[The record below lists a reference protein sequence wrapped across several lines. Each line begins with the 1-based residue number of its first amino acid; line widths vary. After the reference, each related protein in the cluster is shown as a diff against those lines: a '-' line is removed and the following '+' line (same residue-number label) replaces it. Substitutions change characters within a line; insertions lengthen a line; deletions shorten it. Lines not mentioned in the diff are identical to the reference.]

1 MNINFRKQNHSI
13 EIILKDEPQIT
24 EGHSLGVF
32 GYDYKIE
39 SFKIDGEDMGKESGS
54 RYFNYC
60 FGYNFKGGDKVFCLN
75 LSYSLARKVS
85 VKLGLEE
92 EESISLMLDE
102 DIVKTFED
110 ELIPK
115 AKKIIEEI
123 KEKQIEEIKEVDN
136 NVPDDAKVIVYRDY
150 HRYSVIIDGTHYHSF
165 LRREIEGKLNIYDDK
180 KIFDGFDY
188 EIGSGY
194 STDYKMTYKE
204 LKEVI
209 ASIDDEVKE
218 KQMALEKEAKEKAER
233 EAKEKEE
240 REKYY
245 NSYEV
250 VKKVKLV
257 YPRGGECGTDGYYRV
272 IVKEKAT
279 GEEFDVVLRNVF
291 DAGCWT
297 LIYNKDFDA
306 TLTDS
311 EKRAC
316 KWVYDHAP
324 FTTSIRM

>member
-1 MNINFRKQNHSI
+1 MNIKYRKQNHLI

-24 EGHSLGVF
+24 EGYSLGVF
-32 GYDYKIE
+32 GYNYKIE
-39 SFKIDGEDMGKESGS
+39 SFKIDGEDMGKENGS
-54 RYFNYC
+54 RYFEYK

-75 LSYSLARKVS
+75 LDYSLARKVS

-92 EESISLMLDE
+92 KESISLMLE
-102 DIVKTFED
+102 DDVVKKFED
-110 ELIPK
+110 ELIPRAKELIEK
-115 AKKIIEEI
+115 A
-123 KEKQIEEIKEVDN
+123 KEKQIEEIKEADN
-136 NVPDDAKVIVYRDY
+136 NVSDNSKVIVSRGCQ
-150 HRYSVIIDGTHYHSF
+150 RYSVIIDGTHYHSF

-194 STDYKMTYKE
+194 STDYHMTYKE
-204 LKEVI
+204 LKELI
-209 ASIDDEVKE
+209 LTIDDEVKE
-218 KQMALEKEAKEKAER
+218 KQIALEKEAKERAER

>member
-1 MNINFRKQNHSI
+1 MNIKYKKQNHLI

-39 SFKIDGEDMGKESGS
+39 SFKIDGEDMGKENGS
-54 RYFNYC
+54 KYFEYK

-75 LSYSLARKVS
+75 LDYSLARKVS

-92 EESISLMLDE
+92 KESISLMLE
-102 DIVKTFED
+102 DDVVKKFED
-110 ELIPK
+110 ELIPRAKELIEK
-115 AKKIIEEI
+115 A
-123 KEKQIEEIKEVDN
+123 KEKQIEEIKESDN
-136 NVPDDAKVIVYRDY
+136 NVSDDSKVIVSRDY
-150 HRYSVIIDGTHYHSF
+150 HRYGVIIDGTHYHSF
-165 LRREIEGKLNIYDDK
+165 LRREIEEKLNIYDDK

-218 KQMALEKEAKEKAER
+218 KQMALEKEAKERAER

-240 REKYY
+240 REKYH